1 MLDAKTLQEAVRAN
15 VDAAL
20 SEDVGAGD
28 ISALLIPERGSSVAR
43 IIARE
48 RAVIAGH
55 LWAEAVFQRL
65 DPAVKIEWR
74 VQEGDWVEPDQAIVV
89 LEGNSRALLTGERP
103 AMNFLQTLSATA
115 TESRLLSDGIADTQ
129 VRLLDTRKTLP
140 GLRVAQKHAVAV
152 GGCSNHRIGL
162 YDAFLIKENHIT
174 ACGSIAQAVTA
185 ARAVA
190 PDKPVEVEV
199 ENLTELEQALSAGA
213 DIIMLDNFALED
225 MRVAVSRAAGKAKL
239 EASGGIND
247 QTLRPIAETG
257 VDYISVGALTKN
269 CRAIDLSMRF
279 D

>member
-1 MLDAKTLQEAVRAN
+1 V
-15 VDAAL
+15 
-20 SEDVGAGD
+20 
-28 ISALLIPERGSSVAR
+28 
-43 IIARE
+43 
-48 RAVIAGH
+48 
-55 LWAEAVFQRL
+55 
-65 DPAVKIEWR
+65 
-74 VQEGDWVEPDQAIVV
+74 
-89 LEGNSRALLTGERP
+89 
-103 AMNFLQTLSATA
+103 
-115 TESRLLSDGIADTQ
+115 
-129 VRLLDTRKTLP
+129 
-140 GLRVAQKHAVAV
+140 
-152 GGCSNHRIGL
+152 
-162 YDAFLIKENHIT
+162 
-174 ACGSIAQAVTA
+174 QAVTA